1 MSIHRISLFVLISLF
16 TLPALGQQ
24 KVDLQQ
30 AAADNPNLYTGAFS
44 RFGIG
49 FSGASFSYGDI
60 FDGLS
65 LSPLRFH
72 LDFGKRMSRSYGI
85 YFTIT
90 GDVLLNEV
98 YSGNQLMNS
107 WAQVGMNI
115 GGLFYIK
122 GGRSYIAPE
131 IGLGIIAFDYFDSY
145 LVYTEQ
151 PYTMGIGGSLK
162 YGYDRHISGK
172 VSLGGQ
178 LYLTYNSTKEIDP
191 PSGYDP
197 YKGKSFIYG
206 ASFNLKFGK

>member
-1 MSIHRISLFVLISLF
+1 MIIRKFSLFVLITLF
-16 TLPALGQQ
+16 TLPILGQQ
-24 KVDLQQ
+24 KVDLDQ
-30 AAADNPNLYTGAFS
+30 ALAENPNLYTCGFT
-44 RFGIG
+44 RLGVGI
-49 FSGASFSYGDI
+49 SGASYSYGDI

-90 GDVLLNEV
+90 GDVLLREV
-98 YSGNQLMNS
+98 YSGNYLMNN

-131 IGLGIIAFDYFDSY
+131 IGLGIIAFEYFDSY
-145 LVYTEQ
+145 SGYVEDA
-151 PYTMGIGGSLK
+151 YTMGIGGSLK

-172 VSLGGQ
+172 VSVGGQ
-178 LYLTYNSTKEIDP
+178 LYITYTSANETDP

-206 ASFNLKFGK
+206 VSINLKFGK